1 MNILVCISIV
11 PDTTSKLVIDSSN
24 GKIDKRGL
32 TMIAG
37 PYDDYALSKAV
48 ELKEANQGNLVVLHV
63 GNDPSAEAILRKC
76 LAIGADEAYRI
87 ETEARSSRQVANEI
101 IHFAKDRSFDLV
113 MMGKESIDS
122 NAAIVHKLV
131 ANGLGIKHFNPVM
144 QLELKSA
151 NQIEIKLEVENGTA
165 NLQVDLPAVL
175 GCQEP
180 IAEWKI
186 PSMRG
191 IMMAR
196 TKPLQVVSP
205 AVNNGVSHF
214 SDVVI
219 EKNRLQKILK
229 PENIKEVAE
238 IINQIIK

>member
-48 ELKEANQGNLVVLHV
+48 EIKEANQGNLVVLHV
-63 GNDPSAEAILRKC
+63 GNDPSSEAILRKC
-76 LAIGADEAYRI
+76 LAIGADEAYRVD
-87 ETEARSSRQVANEI
+87 TAALSSRQVANEI
-101 IHFAKDRSFDLV
+101 IAFAKDKNFDLIL
-113 MMGKESIDS
+113 MGKESIDS
-122 NAAIVHKLV
+122 NAGIVHTLV
-131 ANGLGIKHFNPVM
+131 ATGLGVKHFNPVM
-144 QLELKSA
+144 QLDVKSTST
-151 NQIEIKLEVENGTA
+151 IEIKVEVENGTA
-165 NLQVDLPAVL
+165 NVEVQLPAVL

-196 TKPLQVVSP
+196 TKPLQVINSV
-205 AVNNGVSHF
+205 ATKLVEHH
-214 SDVVI
+214 SDQVI
-219 EKNRLQKILK
+219 EKNRLQKVLK